1 MASEK
6 ELDRNGVLLKNS
18 HRSTKTNS
26 NGSSADVGS
35 SIRYTPD
42 LGNIIPADHDYID
55 LLVDAIKKEPVDE
68 DQIQAKD
75 NTDSGPSNFSP
86 IIKTEPDTNLNELG
100 HPNANVK
107 NVLNIKTEPEDLEE
121 EEVLHIDE
129 DMYTDPQTNA
139 NSIVDAHERV
149 SSKNIRA
156 TTVVQYE
163 QNSNLSTLA
172 EVSLATA
179 GKFYEPQLN
188 LQIDQA
194 RANLYP
200 PEKHRHEVNTP
211 KSTEMYFLSN
221 AQKIMPHH
229 IPTLDIPQSVK
240 DAIIASATSSK
251 TGSYPQNL
259 YDAERLNCR

>member
-18 HRSTKTNS
+18 HRSTKAIS
-26 NGSSADVGS
+26 NGRSSDVGS
-35 SIRYTPD
+35 PMDYTPD
-42 LGNIIPADHDYID
+42 LGTIIRADHDYID

-68 DQIQAKD
+68 DQMQGKD
-75 NTDSGPSNFSP
+75 NIDSGSSKAPSS
-86 IIKTEPDTNLNELG
+86 IKPEPDTNLNDLG

-107 NVLNIKTEPEDLEE
+107 NLLDIKTEPEDLEE

-129 DMYTDPQTNA
+129 EMYPDPQTNA
-139 NSIVDAHERV
+139 NSIAGAPERG
-149 SSKNIRA
+149 SLKNNRP
-156 TTVVQYE
+156 TSVVQYE

-179 GKFYEPQLN
+179 GKFYEPQLK
-188 LQIDQA
+188 LQIAQA

-200 PEKHRHEVNTP
+200 PEKHQHEV
-211 KSTEMYFLSN
+211 STTKLAEMTFLSN
-221 AQKIMPHH
+221 AQKVMPHH
-229 IPTLDIPQSVK
+229 IPTLDLPQSVK

-251 TGSYPQNL
+251 TGNYPQNI
-259 YDAERLNCR
+259 YEAERLNCR